1 MHEHILK
8 RICKNKTSLC
18 GLVLVAFFALV
29 ALFAPVLAP
38 VHNPN
43 NPYQMPQAS
52 YEITPKAPSAAHLFG
67 TTEQQYDLYYGIVW
81 GTRLAFKV
89 GIVVTAFAFLIGL
102 FVGGLA
108 AYFGGKIDELLM
120 RLTDIVFAVP
130 SLVLAMVI
138 AAMLGPDIKNMMIAL
153 TAVAWPSYAR
163 LIRGDILSVKER
175 GYVTAARTLGARG
188 PRILLRHIFPNCIY
202 PAVVV
207 ASLDIGYVVL
217 TAASLSFLGLG
228 AQAGTADW
236 GQLIAMARNWVLG
249 TAQNP
254 FAYWHT
260 IAAPGGA
267 IFLFVLG
274 WNLLG
279 DAVRDI
285 LDPKQA
291 E

>member
-1 MHEHILK
+1 M
-8 RICKNKTSLC
+8 
-18 GLVLVAFFALV
+18 
-29 ALFAPVLAP
+29 
-38 VHNPN
+38 
-43 NPYQMPQAS
+43 
-52 YEITPKAPSAAHLFG
+52 
-67 TTEQQYDLYYGIVW
+67 
-81 GTRLAFKV
+81 
-89 GIVVTAFAFLIGL
+89 
-102 FVGGLA
+102 
-108 AYFGGKIDELLM
+108 
-120 RLTDIVFAVP
+120 
-130 SLVLAMVI
+130 
-138 AAMLGPDIKNMMIAL
+138 
-153 TAVAWPSYAR
+153 AWPSYAR

-260 IAAPGGA
+260 IVAPGGA